1 MYNYSLFDEAEGG
14 SDMMAILHS
23 VMINKLEKKWFRSE
37 GGLIPNMAA
46 LVYCHLAFFGGAAL
60 ILSLQ
65 PAWMALGTLALAHGM
80 VIAAYMIHDCA
91 HNAVFR
97 LPQHNAAGGRAL
109 SWLTGGCYA
118 TYEDMRAMHM
128 RHHVEN
134 SDATGLDYRAW
145 LVRYPV
151 LRGIVEAAEW
161 LYVPAIELM
170 MHAMVILAPFLFEER
185 RAQRWRAFAITAVRF
200 GLLAA
205 VFLYSP
211 WAYLCYVLAY
221 VLFLTVLRFMDALQH
236 NYGNDLAGHKGD
248 RAYEQSHTFSNPVS
262 LRYPWLNLFTLNF
275 GYHNAHHARPTA
287 PWHALP
293 SLHSLLYGEDVRAVI
308 PFRKQLASFH
318 CNRMARI
325 WGDESEMQ
333 GDRFLRRL
341 HGGSAVGA
349 NGVSFLT
356 PF

>member
-1 MYNYSLFDEAEGG
+1 
-14 SDMMAILHS
+14 MATLGN
-23 VMINKLEKKWFRSE
+23 VMISRLEKKWFRSE
-37 GGLIPNMAA
+37 GGLVPNMAA
-46 LVYCHLAFFGGAAL
+46 LAYCHLAFFGGAIL
-60 ILSLQ
+60 IFSLQ

-97 LPQHNAAGGRAL
+97 SPRHNTAYGRAL
-109 SWLTGGCYA
+109 TWLTGGCYA
-118 TYEDMRAMHM
+118 TYEDMRATHM

-134 SDATGLDYRAW
+134 SDAADFDYRAC
-145 LVRYPV
+145 LARHPV
-151 LRGIVEAAEW
+151 LRRMVEAAEW
-161 LYVPAIELM
+161 LYVPAVELM
-170 MHAMVILAPFLFEER
+170 MHAMLILAPFLFEER
-185 RAQRWRAFAITAVRF
+185 RAQRRRVAIVTAVRF
-200 GLLAA
+200 GLLAGL
-205 VFLYSP
+205 FLYSP
-211 WAYLCYVLAY
+211 WAYLCYLLAY
-221 VLFLTVLRFMDALQH
+221 LLFLTVLRFMDALQH
-236 NYGNDLAGHKGD
+236 NYGSDLAGHKGD

-293 SLHSLLYGEDVRAVI
+293 SLHNGLYEGDGPVVI

-318 CNRMARI
+318 RNRMARI

-333 GDRFLRRL
+333 GERFRRRL
-341 HGGSAVGA
+341 HEGRAVGA

>member
-1 MYNYSLFDEAEGG
+1 
-14 SDMMAILHS
+14 MMGILRGA
-23 VMINKLEKKWFRSE
+23 MINKLEKKWFRSE

-46 LVYCHLAFFGGAAL
+46 LAYCHLAFLGGGAL
-60 ILSLQ
+60 IFSLE
-65 PAWMALGTLALAHGM
+65 PAWMALGTLVLAHGM

-97 LPQHNAAGGRAL
+97 LPRHNAAFGRAL

-118 TYEDMRAMHM
+118 TYEDIRATHM

-134 SDATGLDYRAW
+134 SDATGFDYRVP
-145 LVRYPV
+145 LIRYPL
-151 LRGIVEAAEW
+151 LRRVVEAAEW
-161 LYVPAIELM
+161 FYVPAVELL
-170 MHAMVILAPFLFEER
+170 MHAMLILAPFLFEER
-185 RAQRWRAFAITAVRF
+185 RAQRRRVTAITVVRF

-211 WAYLCYVLAY
+211 WACLCYLLAY
-221 VLFLTVLRFMDALQH
+221 LLFMTVLRFMDALQH
-236 NYGNDLAGHKGD
+236 NYGDDMEGDAGHKGD

-262 LRYPWLNLFTLNF
+262 LRYPWLNLLTLNF

-287 PWHALP
+287 PWHTLP
-293 SLHSLLYGEDVRAVI
+293 SLHSALHGGDAPAVI

-318 CNRMARI
+318 RNRIARI
-325 WGDESEMQ
+325 WGDASETQ
-333 GDRFLRRL
+333 GVRFLGRL
-341 HGGSAVGA
+341 HEGRAVGV